1 MSDLRTAAQQALEA
15 WDTYENGTMDHPLS
29 GVMEA
34 LRAALEQPDPT
45 NQCGETCERA
55 KLCAICA
62 REIEQEQ
69 HDTDCHAQGVCQ
81 RSGYS
86 IGAQKQEQEQ
96 EQEMVVFSVTKTGAL
111 LEWEPTGSAFA
122 LPDGKHSLY
131 TSPPARE
138 PLTED
143 EIRLA
148 FYAAREDKM
157 KGCGDG
163 SKHRLSVVEIARAIE
178 RAHGIKGGNDE

>member
-1 MSDLRTAAQQALEA
+1 MSDTKNAAMKLALEA
-15 WDTYENGTMDHPLS
+15 LKGYRREMACGQPCDAERVL
-29 GVMEA
+29 EA
-34 LRAALEQPDPT
+34 TLAQEQPSPI

-86 IGAQKQEQEQ
+86 IGGRK
-96 EQEMVVFSVTKTGAL
+96 
-111 LEWEPTGSAFA
+111 
-122 LPDGKHSLY
+122 
-131 TSPPARE
+131 

-143 EIRLA
+143 EIERLIQTYSGYCRDDFA
-148 FYAAREDKM
+148 
-157 KGCGDG
+157 
-163 SKHRLSVVEIARAIE
+163 SVARAVE

>member
-1 MSDLRTAAQQALEA
+1 MRDLRTAAQQALEA
-15 WDTYENGTMDHPLS
+15 LEGYRREIGCQQPCDAERVL
-29 GVMEA
+29 E
-34 LRAALEQPDPT
+34 AALEQPDPT

-86 IGAQKQEQEQ
+86 IGERK
-96 EQEMVVFSVTKTGAL
+96 
-111 LEWEPTGSAFA
+111 
-122 LPDGKHSLY
+122 
-131 TSPPARE
+131 

-143 EIRLA
+143 EIERLIQTYSGYCQDD
-148 FYAAREDKM
+148 FV
-157 KGCGDG
+157 
-163 SKHRLSVVEIARAIE
+163 SVARAIE
-178 RAHGIKGGNDE
+178 RAHGIKGGNE

>member
-1 MSDLRTAAQQALEA
+1 MSDLRQVAQQALEA
-15 WDTYENGTMDHPLS
+15 LEQDNPAGRGATIT
-29 GVMEA
+29 A
-34 LRAALEQPDPT
+34 LRAALAQEQPSPI

-86 IGAQKQEQEQ
+86 IGERK
-96 EQEMVVFSVTKTGAL
+96 
-111 LEWEPTGSAFA
+111 
-122 LPDGKHSLY
+122 
-131 TSPPARE
+131 

-143 EIRLA
+143 EIERLIQTYSGYCRDDFA
-148 FYAAREDKM
+148 
-157 KGCGDG
+157 
-163 SKHRLSVVEIARAIE
+163 SVARAVE
-178 RAHGIKGGNDE
+178 RAHGIGGGDE

>member
-1 MSDLRTAAQQALEA
+1 MTMSDLRTAAQQALEA
-15 WDTYENGTMDHPLS
+15 WDTYENGTVDHPLS
-29 GVMEA
+29 GVMEV

-69 HDTDCHAQGVCQ
+69 PDTDCHAQGVCQ

-86 IGAQKQEQEQ
+86 IGGPKQDVPEAGCGT
-96 EQEMVVFSVTKTGAL
+96 MVWMVYTQDGKSVRVTDNPADFTDMHR
-111 LEWEPTGSAFA
+111 A
-122 LPDGKHSLY
+122 LPLY
-131 TSPPARE
+131 TAPPARE

-143 EIRLA
+143 EIERLIQTYSGYCQDDFA
-148 FYAAREDKM
+148 
-157 KGCGDG
+157 
-163 SKHRLSVVEIARAIE
+163 SVARAIE
-178 RAHGIKGGNDE
+178 RAHGIGGNDE

>member
-86 IGAQKQEQEQ
+86 IGGRK
-96 EQEMVVFSVTKTGAL
+96 
-111 LEWEPTGSAFA
+111 
-122 LPDGKHSLY
+122 
-131 TSPPARE
+131 

-143 EIRLA
+143 EIERLIQTYSGYCQDDFA
-148 FYAAREDKM
+148 
-157 KGCGDG
+157 
-163 SKHRLSVVEIARAIE
+163 SVARAIE
-178 RAHGIKGGNDE
+178 RAHGIGGNDE

>member
-1 MSDLRTAAQQALEA
+1 MSDLKQAAQQALEA

-34 LRAALEQPDPT
+34 LRAALE
-45 NQCGETCERA
+45 A
-55 KLCAICA
+55 
-62 REIEQEQ
+62 QEE

-86 IGAQKQEQEQ
+86 IGAPKQDVPEAGCGN
-96 EQEMVVFSVTKTGAL
+96 MVWMVYTQDGKSVCVTDNPADFTDMHR
-111 LEWEPTGSAFA
+111 A
-122 LPDGKHSLY
+122 LPLY

-163 SKHRLSVVEIARAIE
+163 SKHRLSVVEIARVVE
-178 RAHGIKGGNDE
+178 RAHGITGGGDE